1 MASITEDELQQ
12 VQNLKAS
19 LDQIVVALGE
29 LHLNKILINSELKK
43 LEQEQL
49 FQESKFE
56 EFREKE
62 RVLYTTL
69 QEKYGTG
76 SINLETGEIT
86 E

>member
-19 LDQIVVALGE
+19 LDQIVFALGE

-49 FQESKFE
+49 FQE
-56 EFREKE
+56 
-62 RVLYTTL
+62 
-69 QEKYGTG
+69 
-76 SINLETGEIT
+76 INYII
-86 E
+86 